1 VYLIGAAEQAAEVA
15 QLRAGWRAFK
25 GSLAADTA
33 ARRRELDELRAEL
46 VGRDAL
52 RAGLVRRSTIIRP
65 LC

>member
-1 VYLIGAAEQAAEVA
+1 MA